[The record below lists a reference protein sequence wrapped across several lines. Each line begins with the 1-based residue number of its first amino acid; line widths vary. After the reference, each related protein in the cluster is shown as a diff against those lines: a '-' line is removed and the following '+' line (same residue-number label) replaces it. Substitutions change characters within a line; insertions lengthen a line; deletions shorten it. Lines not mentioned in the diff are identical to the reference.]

1 MTTVHWRSEADDDVP
16 VLLRHSRADEVCAMF
31 HTPIPEVLV
40 DGVGTFW
47 TEHVHDASD
56 ADTANDAHT
65 AAQLPCGHVFN
76 ACALATHFCTNDMR
90 CPVCRRG
97 PALPARLESMAVPMQ
112 PALRKRRDDIIVATT
127 IADDDAFVFHEPTLD
142 RDFVFTA
149 RLHSAVPRDAVARCV
164 VIQTPVRL
172 NNAPHAPHDPHDLHD
187 QPLQEHLDA
196 YSTHRSFQRL
206 FNLHLREAT
215 ARENC
220 VVFSIAHPLLPDGL
234 RSAAL
239 SARDLA
245 LLADM
250 RVRIPLSRDMGFV
263 VPSHCDTGMRLA
275 VYLNTAYITM
285 VCVQAA
291 IDWQHYLQL

>member
-1 MTTVHWRSEADDDVP
+1 MTTVHWRSQADDAVA
-16 VLLRHSRADEVCAMF
+16 VLLRNSRADEVCAMF
-31 HTPIPEVLV
+31 HIQIPDVLV
-40 DGVGTFW
+40 DGVGASW
-47 TEHVHDASD
+47 LQDAAHPD
-56 ADTANDAHT
+56 RTLDTAE
-65 AAQLPCGHVFN
+65 LGCGHVFN

-97 PALPARLESMAVPMQ
+97 PHLPACLESMAPPMQ
-112 PALRKRRDDIIVATT
+112 PALRKRCHDISAALVS
-127 IADDDAFVFHEPTLD
+127 DDDAFVFHEPTLD

-149 RLHSAVPRDAVARCV
+149 RLHSAAPRQALARCV

-172 NNAPHAPHDPHDLHD
+172 SDAPPQEDAPAPV
-187 QPLQEHLDA
+187 EHLDA

-215 ARENC
+215 PRENC
-220 VVFSIAHPLLPDGL
+220 VVFSISHPLLPDGL

-239 SARDLA
+239 SARDLG
-245 LLADM
+245 LLADG

-275 VYLNTAYITM
+275 VYLNTAYITL

-291 IDWQHYLQL
+291 VDWQNFVTLA